1 MEALMESAKKKLKL
15 IYGYDQFRK
24 GQEAI
29 IKSVLSKQRT
39 IGIMPTG
46 GGKSICYQIPAYIL
60 PGVTIV
66 ISPLISLM
74 KDQVDALVELNM
86 AATYINSSLSAHE
99 ERQRYEDIRNGTYKL
114 VYVAPERMEH
124 SSFQAL
130 VEQVEVS
137 LIAIDEAHCLSQW
150 GHDFRPSYLSI
161 PEWVNALKGSP
172 AVLAL
177 TATATKQVQEDLQSY
192 LSVTDEHTVITGFAR
207 HNLRFQVKKGI
218 DKKAFLLSYLKSRK
232 NESGIIYTSTRKEVE
247 SISEWLRMKQIN
259 VAAYHGGMSEKLR
272 IKAQEDFTY
281 DRSPVIVA
289 TNAFGMGIDK
299 SNVRFVIHYN
309 MPRTIEAYY
318 QEAGRAGRD
327 GELSECIL
335 LFSPQ
340 DIRTQSFLIEQSL
353 LNEERMK
360 HEYEKLQQMT
370 SFCHTERCLQQY
382 LLDYFGDSSNSTCG
396 RCSNCLKEGEKLDR
410 TKEAQMIFSCI
421 KRVREKFGKTIISQ
435 ILIGSSNQKIKQFQF
450 QELPTYG
457 LLNKWSQKQV
467 AQLIDLLIAEGYIAP
482 TGSSYPTLTLTE
494 KVIPVLKGE
503 RNIYVFEAK
512 GNDKPEEQN
521 DVFEAM
527 RALRKALASEQN
539 IPPYMIF
546 SDRTLREMS
555 QYIPQTKE
563 ELMGINGVGEQKWEK
578 YGLVFLDELKQF
590 VDRKPDQSPLKTK
603 ANSGKLKTNYL
614 DTANRF
620 KEQPSVPDVAAYF
633 SLTEMTIIKHLIRAE
648 QEGVHLEL
656 VQYVDDH
663 KQKLI
668 RKAAEE
674 VGTERLKP
682 IKEVL
687 PESISYQD
695 IRFTLLI

>member
-1 MEALMESAKKKLKL
+1 MEALMDSAKKKLKL

-24 GQEAI
+24 GQEEI
-29 IKSVLSKQRT
+29 IQSVLSKQRT
-39 IGIMPTG
+39 LGIMPTG
-46 GGKSICYQIPAYIL
+46 GGKSICYQIPAFIL

-74 KDQVDALVELNM
+74 KDQVDALTELNM
-86 AATYINSSLSAHE
+86 AATYINSSLSTQE
-99 ERQRYEDIRNGTYKL
+99 EKQRYEGIRNGTYKL
-114 VYVAPERMEH
+114 VYVAPERIEH
-124 SSFQAL
+124 SSFQSL
-130 VEQVEVS
+130 IEQVDVS

-161 PEWVNALKGSP
+161 PKWVDSLKGAP
-172 AVLAL
+172 TVLAL
-177 TATATKQVQEDLQSY
+177 TATATKQVQEDLQTY
-192 LSVTDEHTVITGFAR
+192 LSVSDEHTVITGFSR

-218 DKKAFLLSYLKSRK
+218 DKRDFLLSYLNSRK

-247 SISEWLRMKQIN
+247 SISEWLTMKQIE
-259 VAAYHGGMSEKLR
+259 VVAYHGGMSEEKR
-272 IKAQEDFTY
+272 IKAQEDFTH

-299 SNVRFVIHYN
+299 SNVRYVIHYN

-327 GELSECIL
+327 GESSECIL

-382 LLDYFGDSSNSTCG
+382 LLDYFGDRSNDTCG

-410 TKEAQMIFSCI
+410 TKEAQMVFSCI

-435 ILIGSSNQKIKQFQF
+435 ILIGSSNQKIKQFRF

-457 LLNKWSQKQV
+457 LLNKWNQKQV
-467 AQLIDLLIAEGYIAP
+467 AQLIDLLIAEEYIAP

-494 KVIPVLKGE
+494 KVLPVLKGE
-503 RNIYVFEAK
+503 KNIYVFAEK
-512 GNDKPEEQN
+512 EHDKPKEQN

-527 RALRKALASEQN
+527 RALRKSLASEQQ

-555 QYIPQTKE
+555 QYIPQSKDE
-563 ELMGINGVGEQKWEK
+563 FIAINGVGEQKWDK
-578 YGLVFLDELKQF
+578 YGHAFLEELKQF
-590 VDRKPDQSPLKTK
+590 VDRKPVQAPIKTRG
-603 ANSGKLKTNYL
+603 STGKVKTNYL
-614 DTANRF
+614 DTAKRF
-620 KEQPSVPDVAAYF
+620 KKQPSVPDLADYF
-633 SLTEMTIIKHLIRAE
+633 SLTEITIVKHLIRAE
-648 QEGVHLEL
+648 QEGYNLKL
-656 VQYVDDH
+656 GQYVDDH
-663 KQKLI
+663 KKMLI
-668 RKAAEE
+668 HKAAEE